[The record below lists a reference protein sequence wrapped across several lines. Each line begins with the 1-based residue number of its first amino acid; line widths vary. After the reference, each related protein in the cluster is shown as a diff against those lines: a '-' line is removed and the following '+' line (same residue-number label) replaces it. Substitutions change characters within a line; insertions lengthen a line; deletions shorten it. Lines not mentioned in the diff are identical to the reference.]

1 MKFKEVYV
9 NKLNILYTIYEIIDL
24 LTLDYLH
31 KKYRLT

>member
-1 MKFKEVYV
+1 MLI
-9 NKLNILYTIYEIIDL
+9 LNILYTIYEIIDL

>member
-1 MKFKEVYV
+1 MLI
-9 NKLNILYTIYEIIDL
+9 LNILYTMYEIIDL

>member
-1 MKFKEVYV
+1 MLI
-9 NKLNILYTIYEIIDL
+9 LNILYTVYEIIDL